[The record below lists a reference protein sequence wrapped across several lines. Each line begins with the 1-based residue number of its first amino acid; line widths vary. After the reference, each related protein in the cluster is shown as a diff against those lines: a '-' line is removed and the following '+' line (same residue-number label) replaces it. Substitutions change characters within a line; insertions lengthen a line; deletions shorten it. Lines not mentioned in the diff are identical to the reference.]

1 MMIGNR
7 KRAAGRLAL
16 AMTMALGAAPA
27 LAQTGAAAYATMAP
41 LEQYLMADRNAEIA
55 MARSAAPPAISDD
68 ATIMVLGRGGY
79 EIAAKGK
86 NGFVCLVERSWM
98 SPFDFPEF
106 WNPKMRGPVCY
117 NPPAARSILPDTV
130 KRTALALAGRS
141 KPAMLA
147 ALKTAVAR
155 KELPTPETGAMSYM
169 MSHQQYLNDGAGSW
183 APHLMFYTPRSDAAA
198 WGANLALSPVML
210 DTDHTQ
216 VPESE
221 SIFMVAAG
229 KWSDGT
235 PFVRGPDHSH

>member
-1 MMIGNR
+1 MMGNINRAIGR
-7 KRAAGRLAL
+7 IVMAT
-16 AMTMALGAAPA
+16 TMVIGATPA
-27 LAQTGAAAYATMAP
+27 WAQSGSAAYATMAP
-41 LEQYLMADRNAEIA
+41 VEQYLMADRNAEIA
-55 MARSAAPPAISDD
+55 MARSAAPPSISDD

-117 NPPAARSILPDTV
+117 NPPAARSILPDTI
-130 KRTALALAGRS
+130 KRTGLALAGRS
-141 KPAMLA
+141 KPAMLQ
-147 ALKTAVAR
+147 ALKTAVAS

-169 MSHQQYLNDGAGSW
+169 MSRQQYLNDGAGSW
-183 APHLMFYTPRSDAAA
+183 APHLMFYVPRTDAAA

-210 DTDHTQ
+210 DTDHTEM
-216 VPESE
+216 PEPQ

-229 KWSDGT
+229 KWSDGR
-235 PFVRGPDHSH
+235 PYVRGQDHSH